1 MNKMPIRIYN
11 CNFGPYQTEDG
22 KEGVFANVQQL
33 SDFTSDGNKAGCFF
47 GKTNVDTSNDFA
59 LSKQILMELN
69 ASQGPVDV
77 IATFGNA
84 VSGGKTVMLIK
95 GIEVVKSKQA

>member
-1 MNKMPIRIYN
+1 MNKMPMRIYN
-11 CNFGPYQTEDG
+11 CNFGPFETEDG
-22 KEGVFANVQQL
+22 KQGVFANVQTL
-33 SDFTSDGNKAGCFF
+33 SDFSSDGNKAGRFF

-69 ASQGPVDV
+69 AAGDHIDV

-84 VSGGKTVMLIK
+84 VSAGKTVMLIK
-95 GIEVVKSKQA
+95 AIEMTRAK